1 MLAMLQLATS
11 LAAAGLGLLAAATAA
26 YNVDNLRAFFRARR
40 PEEAFETDLLADLH
54 AQAAPPAAPASE
66 AQQTQQQTPPQRQQ
80 QTPPHTPL
88 HTPPQTPP
96 RTPPNIDL
104 PEIDLPDIDSDS
116 DASVDE
122 LARPRPRPAGPQAV
136 P

>member
-26 YNVDNLRAFFRARR
+26 YNVGNLRAFFRARR
-40 PEEAFETDLLADLH
+40 PEEAFETNLLAELH

-66 AQQTQQQTPPQRQQ
+66 AQQT
-80 QTPPHTPL
+80 PPHTPL

-96 RTPPNIDL
+96 QTPSRTPPHA
-104 PEIDLPDIDSDS
+104 EHAQDLPDIDSDS

-122 LARPRPRPAGPQAV
+122 LARPRPRPAGPEAV

>member
-1 MLAMLQLATS
+1 MLGMLQLATS

-26 YNVDNLRAFFRARR
+26 YNVDNLRAYFRARR
-40 PEEAFETDLLADLH
+40 PEEAFETNLLADLH

-66 AQQTQQQTPPQRQQ
+66 AQQTPPHTQ

-96 RTPPNIDL
+96 MTPPN
-104 PEIDLPDIDSDS
+104 IDLPDIDSDS